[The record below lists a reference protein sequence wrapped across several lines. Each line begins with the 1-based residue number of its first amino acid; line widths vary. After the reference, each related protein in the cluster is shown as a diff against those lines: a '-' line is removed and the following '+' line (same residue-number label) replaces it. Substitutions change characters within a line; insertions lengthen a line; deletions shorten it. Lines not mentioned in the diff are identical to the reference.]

1 MVVLNEEIERLAN
14 ELNDKITLVENKD
27 NELEEINKE
36 IDNLS
41 YINYYIN
48 TEMMNNEDERI
59 NIINKQSDEIN
70 GVNNK
75 INELE

>member
-48 TEMMNNEDERI
+48 TEMMNNEDE
-59 NIINKQSDEIN
+59 IN